1 MNLRYQAIGLMNQLI
16 GAAKTSP
23 VIINGKRVITLDVAW
38 VETVATLV
46 IDALN
51 SPSSEESQK

>member
-1 MNLRYQAIGLMNQLI
+1 MTLRYQAIGLMNQLI

-23 VIINGKRVITLDVAW
+23 VTMNGKRVITLDVEW
-38 VETVATLV
+38 VEQVATLV

-51 SPSSEESQK
+51 SPSSEETPK